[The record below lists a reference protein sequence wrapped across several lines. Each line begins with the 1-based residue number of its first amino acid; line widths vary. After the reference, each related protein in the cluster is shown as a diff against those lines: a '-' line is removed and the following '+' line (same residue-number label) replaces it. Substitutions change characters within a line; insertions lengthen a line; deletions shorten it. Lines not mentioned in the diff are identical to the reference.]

1 METPKT
7 VKRMAEE
14 YGTVTAIKWA
24 DHRAECLESRV
35 RFLRQ
40 ALRAVSGAVLAGDI
54 GRAMFLAQESLDE
67 LSDDA
72 SDQEAH

>member
-1 METPKT
+1 MEAPKT
-7 VKRMAEE
+7 IKQVAEQHDI
-14 YGTVTAIKWA
+14 TTALKWA
-24 DHRAECLESRV
+24 DHRAECLESRI

-72 SDQEAH
+72 SDPVEH